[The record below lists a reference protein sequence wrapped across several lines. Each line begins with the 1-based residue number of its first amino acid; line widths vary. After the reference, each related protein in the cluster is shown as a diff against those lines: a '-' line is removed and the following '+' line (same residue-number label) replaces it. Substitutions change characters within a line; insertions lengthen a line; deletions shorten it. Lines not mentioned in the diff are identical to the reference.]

1 MKEDFASLLQKEMDR
16 KDFLKHV
23 GIGFAVITG
32 AATMLKTL
40 NGFSTSSQ
48 SKVSSSSAGYG
59 HGYGASSYGGGGRAA
74 QQVTA
79 SASYSS

>member
-1 MKEDFASLLQKEMDR
+1 MKDDITSLLQKEMDR

-40 NGFSTSSQ
+40 NGFGTSSQ
-48 SKVSSSSAGYG
+48 RKAGGAGAGYG
-59 HGYGASSYGGGGRAA
+59 YGTSAYGGNKRVA

-79 SASYSS
+79 RAAYS